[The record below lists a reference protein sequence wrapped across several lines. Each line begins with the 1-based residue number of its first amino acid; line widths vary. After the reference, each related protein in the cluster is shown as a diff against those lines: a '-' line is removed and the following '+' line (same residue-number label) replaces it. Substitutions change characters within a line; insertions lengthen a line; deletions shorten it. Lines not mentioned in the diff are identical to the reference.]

1 MKTIKDD
8 EEATK
13 NNHGDWVTKEINLLR
28 EYAPVLYKLG
38 QFLFRCSPT
47 NP

>member
-8 EEATK
+8 EEPTK
-13 NNHGDWVTKEINLLR
+13 NNHGVWVTKEINLLR
-28 EYAPVLYKLG
+28 EYVAVLYKLG

-47 NP
+47 NV

>member
-13 NNHGDWVTKEINLLR
+13 NNHGVWVTKEINLLR
-28 EYAPVLYKLG
+28 EFVAVLHKLRRPV
-38 QFLFRCSPT
+38 FI
-47 NP
+47 